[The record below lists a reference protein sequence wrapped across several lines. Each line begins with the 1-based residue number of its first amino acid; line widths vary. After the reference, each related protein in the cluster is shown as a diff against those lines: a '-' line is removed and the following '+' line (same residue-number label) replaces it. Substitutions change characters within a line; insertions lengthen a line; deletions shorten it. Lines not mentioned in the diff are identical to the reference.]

1 MRSLFQTSARMT
13 LCTTVLLVAA
23 AAAAT
28 WPLGAWAQG
37 AAYPNRSMTFVVAY
51 TPGSANDIL
60 VRIVAPELGNQLGQP
75 IVVDNKPGAGGS
87 IGTALVA
94 KSRPDG
100 YTIGLGSTATM
111 AINRALYKNLAYD
124 PLKDFVSV
132 IKLASTPNVLV
143 VPSSSSAGNVQDLRR
158 LMSGKKLHFS
168 SPGNGT
174 TQHLAGVLFNKLIG
188 QPAEHVPFKGP
199 AEAVT
204 ALSAGQLDFG
214 FVSLPSALGQIQ
226 QGRLRALGVTPL
238 APTAALPSVPSLSSA
253 GLAGFER
260 TDVWF
265 GIVLPT
271 GTPEPIVQS
280 IHRAA
285 SITLENAD
293 VRSKLAAAGY
303 QPAAP
308 ASAADFQQFVR
319 EQVSFWADLVK
330 TSGATV
336 D

>member
-1 MRSLFQTSARMT
+1 MRLFTQMPTRMR
-13 LCTTVLLVAA
+13 LHACTLLVAA
-23 AAAAT
+23 AAAAAL
-28 WPLGAWAQG
+28 PLGAAAQG
-37 AAYPNRSMTFVVAY
+37 TAYPNRPVTFVVAY

-75 IVVDNKPGAGGS
+75 VVVDNKPGAGGS

-94 KSRPDG
+94 KSKADG
-100 YTIGLGSTATM
+100 YTIGLGSTSTM

-124 PLKDFVSV
+124 PLKDFVAV
-132 IKLASTPNVLV
+132 IKLASTPNVLA
-143 VPSSSSAGNVQDLRR
+143 VPSSSSAGSVQELGK
-158 LMSGKKLHFS
+158 LMGSKKLNFS

-188 QPAEHVPFKGP
+188 HTAEHVPFKGP

-204 ALSAGQLDFG
+204 ALSAGQIDFG

-238 APTAALPSVPSLSSA
+238 SPTAALPSVPSLSSS
-253 GLAGFER
+253 GLNGFDR

-265 GIVLPT
+265 GIVLPS
-271 GTPEPIVQS
+271 GTPEPIVQG

-285 SITLENAD
+285 SKTLENAE

-303 QPAAP
+303 LPAAP
-308 ASAADFQQFVR
+308 ASATDFQQFVR
-319 EQVSFWADLVK
+319 EQVAFWADLVK